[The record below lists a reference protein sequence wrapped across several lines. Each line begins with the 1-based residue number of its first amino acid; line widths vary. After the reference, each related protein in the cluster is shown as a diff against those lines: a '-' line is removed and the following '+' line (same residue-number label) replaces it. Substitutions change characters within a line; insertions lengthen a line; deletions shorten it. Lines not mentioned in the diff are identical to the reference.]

1 MIVNVSPAVVSAML
15 AAVLAKI
22 DADSVNPAT
31 LTLYPAP
38 MPSPGSVLG
47 IGAALCVLYLA
58 EPAGAVAANVLTIA
72 TPISAQRSASG
83 AVTWARLSDGAGNW
97 VMDLDVTLTGGGG
110 AVQLDQVDGYTGG
123 FVTLTAAA
131 LTL

>member
-1 MIVNVSPAVVSAML
+1 MIVNVAPGVVSAML
-15 AAVLAKI
+15 AAVLAQI

-31 LTLYPAP
+31 LTLYPVP

-47 IGAALCVLYLA
+47 IGSALCVLYLA

-83 AVTWARLSDGAGNW
+83 AATWARLADGAGNW
-97 VMDLDVTLTGGGG
+97 VMDLDVTQTGGGG

>member
-1 MIVNVSPAVVSAML
+1 VIVNVSPAVVSAML
-15 AAVLAKI
+15 SAVLAKI
-22 DADSVNPAT
+22 DADSINPAT
-31 LTLYPAP
+31 LTIYPAP

-58 EPAGAVAANVLTIA
+58 DPAGSVDANVLTVTA
-72 TPISAQRSASG
+72 PISAQRSGSG
-83 AVTWARLSDGAGNW
+83 AATWARLSDGAGNW

-123 FVTLTAAA
+123 FITLTAAA
-131 LTL
+131 LML

>member
-1 MIVNVSPAVVSAML
+1 MIVNVSPAVATAML
-15 AAVLAKI
+15 SAVLAQI
-22 DADSVNPAT
+22 DADSVNSAT

-47 IGAALCVLYLA
+47 IGSALCVLYLA
-58 EPAGAVAANVLTIA
+58 DPAGTVSAHVLTVT

-83 AVTWARLSDGAGNW
+83 TATWARLSDGAGNW
-97 VMDLDVTLTGGGG
+97 IMDLNVTLAGAGG
-110 AVQLDQVDGYTGG
+110 AVPLDQVEGYTGG
-123 FVTLTAAA
+123 FVTLTSAA